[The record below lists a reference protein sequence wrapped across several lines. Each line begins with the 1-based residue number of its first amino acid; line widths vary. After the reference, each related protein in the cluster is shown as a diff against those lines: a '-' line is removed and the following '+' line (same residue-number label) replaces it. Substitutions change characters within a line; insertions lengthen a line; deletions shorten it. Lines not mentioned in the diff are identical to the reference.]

1 MGNYYEDV
9 YLKRMNIDGTT
20 RQERIKTRKEKE
32 FNKIFLK
39 QSEYQVKVQAINDD
53 KVDIVGSLQPNKWNE
68 SELVSNLLISTSAR
82 ELHSG
87 EILTVDWKIKDKE
100 NNRYWLI
107 LFEEKN
113 LTKGYQ
119 LYKTICLDSVVSL
132 VDEYG
137 TTDYS
142 FPVKFVNATSKIVQ
156 DVFIHS
162 ANQPGYREPDGT
174 RFFITSD
181 FDFIKKPQYFNYKE
195 RGWEI
200 AGIDNIS
207 IENVAFVTITERLLR
222 APETLSSKDILVGE
236 DKNFFLNGGA

>member
-1 MGNYYEDV
+1 MGNYFTDV
-9 YLKRMNIDGTT
+9 YLQRMNVDGKN

-39 QSEYQVKVQAINDD
+39 QSEYQVKIQAINDE
-53 KVDIVGSLQPNKWNE
+53 KVEILGSLQPNKWNE
-68 SELVSNLLISTSAR
+68 SELVGNLLISTNAR
-82 ELHSG
+82 KLRAG
-87 EILTVDWKIKDKE
+87 EILTIKWEIKEQE

-113 LTKGYQ
+113 LTKGYC
-119 LYKTICLDSVVSL
+119 LYKVICLDSVVSL
-132 VDEYG
+132 TDEYG

-142 FPVKFVNATSKIVQ
+142 FPVKFVNATNKIVQ
-156 DVFIHS
+156 DIFVHS

-181 FDFIKKPQYFNYKE
+181 FDFIKKPRYFYYKE

-200 AGIDNIS
+200 AGVDNIS

-222 APETLSSKDILVGE
+222 APEALKSKDIIVGE
-236 DKNFFLNGGA
+236 DTNFFLNGGA